1 VRRFAVLNWVAAPDH
16 LSTAAS
22 IDLAMSRNLYILAAT
37 LLLFSLISCAMV
49 GSVSS
54 TQPNLPGNGSLWK
67 TTSLFLFL
75 GAVVAAF
82 AGVMTAM
89 FEQVERRNEERER
102 REGRRGH

>member
-1 VRRFAVLNWVAAPDH
+1 
-16 LSTAAS
+16 
-22 IDLAMSRNLYILAAT
+22 MSRNLYILAAT
-37 LLLFSLISCAMV
+37 LLLFSLISCAML

-54 TQPNLPGNGSLWK
+54 TQPDLPGNGSLWK

-102 REGRRGH
+102 RDGRRCSYRMIPKSVKRFSDKIMRRQRAARR